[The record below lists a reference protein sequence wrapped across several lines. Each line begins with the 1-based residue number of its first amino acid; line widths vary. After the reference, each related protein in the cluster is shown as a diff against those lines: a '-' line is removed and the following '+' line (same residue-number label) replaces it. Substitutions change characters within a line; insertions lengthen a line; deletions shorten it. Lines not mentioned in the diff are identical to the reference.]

1 MTTRRSCG
9 RRALAAWAGMSLALA
24 LGCGDETGLEKRY
37 PVSGTVTYHDEP
49 VKDGQI
55 HFLPKT
61 VGGRSATGVIEDGQ
75 YSLTTM
81 VPNDGAVPGKYQ
93 VTIVSKDIDFT
104 KVKETIAKKGGIG
117 RHKDIIKAASSA
129 KSLIPTKYGSV
140 QSSGLMAEVQPHSN
154 TFNYKL
160 TD

>member
-9 RRALAAWAGMSLALA
+9 RRALAAWSGLSLALA

-37 PVSGTVTYHDEP
+37 PVSGTVTYNDQP
-49 VKDGQI
+49 VKHGQI
-55 HFLPKT
+55 HFLPET

-93 VTIVSKDIDFT
+93 VIIVSKDIDFT

-117 RHKDIIKAASSA
+117 RQQDIIKAASMPRA
-129 KSLIPTKYGSV
+129 
-140 QSSGLMAEVQPHSN
+140 
-154 TFNYKL
+154 
-160 TD
+160 